1 MFKFKWFLKAASR
14 AAFSCKTTTTAHAS
28 NSIFHYLTASSPS
41 ISASERRALLLR
53 KQSRG
58 SRAGV
63 DIVGMSWRD
72 WQVKRKLLFV
82 DRNEPV
88 DRNEQVEWN
97 DKVEWKSNVDSV
109 EQVDNI
115 KQVNSINQVDN
126 IKQVD
131 SNDQVPLSSSTT
143 NFNPQNNHD
152 LFPFLSQEELKV
164 FDSRIYE

>member
-28 NSIFHYLTASSPS
+28 NSIFHYFTASSPS

-58 SRAGV
+58 SV
-63 DIVGMSWRD
+63 DIVGMSRRD

-88 DRNEQVEWN
+88 DC
-97 DKVEWKSNVDSV
+97 V
-109 EQVDNI
+109 EQVDSI
-115 KQVNSINQVDN
+115 KQVDSFEQVDS
-126 IKQVD
+126 IKQSFKQVD
-131 SNDQVPLSSSTT
+131 SNDQVPLSSTTTT

-164 FDSRIYE
+164 FDSRIYEWMERIKE